1 MMFSLKEVSEP
12 RFKYEQIK
20 AKIDEN
26 KSKIVPEQSRK
37 LSVQDDGKVAIKYVN
52 ESRG

>member
-1 MMFSLKEVSEP
+1 MFSLKEVSEP

-26 KSKIVPEQSRK
+26 KSKIVPEQSKK
-37 LSVQDDGKVAIKYVN
+37 LCVQDDGKIIIKYTN
-52 ESRG
+52 KSRG